1 MFDYTARCDADGK
14 HLADPFSGHAWAVWF
29 SASKAINHRARP
41 VAATVLSGG

>member
-1 MFDYTARCDADGK
+1 MFGYTARCDADGK

-29 SASKAINHRARP
+29 SASIAINHRARP